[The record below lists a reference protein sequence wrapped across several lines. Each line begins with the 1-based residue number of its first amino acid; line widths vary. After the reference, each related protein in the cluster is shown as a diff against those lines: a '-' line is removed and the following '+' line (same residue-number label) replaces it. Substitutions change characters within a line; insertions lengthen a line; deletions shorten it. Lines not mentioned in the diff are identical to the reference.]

1 MPFVCGLPS
10 GLAKTL
16 RLFASTCHLT
26 PMLSLRIAVERRVLV
41 SSRKF
46 EDILASIDAAI
57 GHPDMQAF
65 WREIAA
71 TSTYNEMEA
80 VVQRAIGPSGFM
92 EFTRFDH
99 GQFLKKTQNLTAPA
113 ATPRIVR
120 IVLGN
125 PLIMMAMA
133 KHVHDAGSYAP
144 VTLLVDERD
153 DAVRLSYDTM
163 SSYLGSYGEPVALRV
178 AQELDAKVEA
188 LVMAAAG

>member
-1 MPFVCGLPS
+1 MS
-10 GLAKTL
+10 
-16 RLFASTCHLT
+16 
-26 PMLSLRIAVERRVLV
+26 SLRIAVERRVLV
-41 SSRKF
+41 SSRRF
-46 EDILASIDAAI
+46 EDIIASINAAI

-65 WREIAA
+65 WKEIAA

-80 VVQRAIGPSGFM
+80 VVLRAVGPSGLM

-99 GQFLKKTQNLTAPA
+99 GQFLKKAHSLTGPT

-144 VTLLVDERD
+144 VTLLIDERED
-153 DAVRLSYDTM
+153 GVHLSYDTM
-163 SSYLGSYGEPVALRV
+163 TSYLGSYEKPDALKVAR
-178 AQELDAKVEA
+178 ELDAKVEA
-188 LVMAAAG
+188 LMTAAAG